1 SGSLTALIEAG
12 VVFDL
17 IVILG
22 ASNGL
27 EVLIDIILQIGAVI
41 DIGAA
46 LGGILNNAESL
57 FRLIAQLGG
66 NVSYGISGVF
76 LIVADIVAL
85 INGNATVEVV
95 INAIIQY
102 VAYSSILVTADFTV
116 ALNETLKGFL
126 SVVKRINASSS
137 LSGLVSIVEK
147 LIEGKLVIGGVN
159 ISVIINKLIVG
170 VVSGGSSLLEVVVYV
185 VLQLKAVVDV
195 SLLITYLAILL
206 IF

>member
-1 SGSLTALIEAG
+1 
-12 VVFDL
+12 
-17 IVILG
+17 
-22 ASNGL
+22 
-27 EVLIDIILQIGAVI
+27 
-41 DIGAA
+41 
-46 LGGILNNAESL
+46 GGILNNAESL
-57 FRLIAQLGG
+57 FILIAQLGG
-66 NVSYGISGVF
+66 NVSYGISGVV

-137 LSGLVSIVEK
+137 LSGLVSIVQK

-159 ISVIINKLIVG
+159 IS
-170 VVSGGSSLLEVVVYV
+170 
-185 VLQLKAVVDV
+185 
-195 SLLITYLAILL
+195 
-206 IF
+206 